1 MQGRGAASSWVS
13 VTPSGWRA
21 VSRRTL
27 ERGSGVETPKL
38 GSVCRVRVQ
47 SQAADDPGAQADR
60 PTGVDAQE
68 RQEDTHTAGLDGSP
82 SSVVQVPLS
91 EWVELRLG
99 EGQCDVIEGCL
110 ESMRAGGVCELLVTA
125 LDSNT
130 GPKGR
135 VAERGGG
142 QGAQPGWRDGAP
154 PPPCQRLR
162 VELQSF
168 SPGRESWEMSLPEKW
183 AWIRAHKQRGG
194 ERFRAG
200 DVWGAADCYGRA
212 LRLLATLSRG
222 GAGASGA
229 LGSSPD
235 DRGDEDK
242 ATEGQSVSEGEYRR
256 VRSELHANMSL
267 CQLKLGQPHKARVS
281 AAQATELDPAST
293 KAWFRLGLACSELGE
308 LDAARTGLTRVLEL
322 QPGSASALRAL
333 RDIEAREKAISCQL
347 GRALS
352 KMFT

>member
-1 MQGRGAASSWVS
+1 RVALRMQGRGAASSWVS

-110 ESMRAGGVCELLVTA
+110 ESMRAGGVCEVIHSPWVCACSSSPWTA
-125 LDSNT
+125 TRDPRGEWRS
-130 GPKGR
+130 G
-135 VAERGGG
+135 AE
-142 QGAQPGWRDGAP
+142 
-154 PPPCQRLR
+154 RLR